1 MSINKKSLILLGLL
15 SFIWGGYFILI
26 EIADESFP
34 PIVIA
39 TTRLAI
45 GAALLLAVLKRQGL
59 RLPPL
64 GRAWVPFF
72 IIGFFEALL
81 PTFLLAIGE
90 SYVTS
95 AMASVLFSTM
105 PVFTVIIGFVWLSRP
120 LTRTKIVGVVTGF
133 AGTLIVLIPNLSLNM
148 GQGLVLLG
156 VLAVLMASLAK
167 AFAALYSHQ
176 VLENKEPVVVAAT
189 MMSAAA
195 LAGLPFMLMF
205 ENPFQIRPT
214 GESLLALALIGVSS
228 AAGFLIFFWLI
239 KHRGPT
245 FASLVRFNEPPIAIL
260 LSVLLLGDSLDLTT
274 LIGMV
279 VILLCIAIM
288 NGYFDRFLARILPR
302 RAAVS
307 EG

>member
-1 MSINKKSLILLGLL
+1 MSAVLDSFVAHSLL
-15 SFIWGGYFILI
+15 SAGSNVPACKAWPLSKALKDRYQGVRSPGVGQ
-26 EIADESFP
+26 AAKTHRTVMS
-34 PIVIA
+34 
-39 TTRLAI
+39 RLSH
-45 GAALLLAVLKRQGL
+45 K
-59 RLPPL
+59 
-64 GRAWVPFF
+64 
-72 IIGFFEALL
+72 IGFFEALL

-133 AGTLIVLIPNLSLNM
+133 AGTLIVLIPDLSLNM